1 MRRDSRILAFKLIFE
16 RLFNSQPFD
25 EELWQEI
32 KDKDKPFAEQIFEQ
46 YQLHK
51 TQIQQKLSSLL
62 VGYSL
67 DRVHKVD
74 LALLCET
81 ITEIDYIKT
90 PPAVAINEALEIAKI
105 FSTAESPKFL
115 NGVLSSVIKNNAKEG
130 ENV

>member
-1 MRRDSRILAFKLIFE
+1 MRRDSRVLAFKLIFE

-32 KDKDKPFAEQIFEQ
+32 KDKDKPFAEQIFNE
-46 YQLHK
+46 YQNHK
-51 TQIQQKLSSLL
+51 NEIEQKLSALL
-62 VGYSL
+62 IGYSI

-74 LALLCET
+74 LALLCEA

-90 PPAVAINEALEIAKI
+90 PPAVAINEVLEIAKV
-105 FSTAESPKFL
+105 FSTSESPKFL
-115 NGVLSSVIKNNAKEG
+115 NGVLSSVIKNKTKEG